1 MRAVDSSKLKVLPA
15 LVSLLCGGAAACQAG
30 SVGNAG
36 VGGSGGGATASST
49 AETSTDAST
58 ASTGSGFMSG
68 TGTGGTGPTCTPG
81 GPDDDV
87 DMDGFTQNQGDCDDC
102 DPNRN
107 PNAIEVATP
116 MGKEPFDEDCD
127 MQIDEDDSVLCDDM
141 LALDSN
147 DPLDAARAIEL
158 CKLSTGPQDW
168 GIVGAKWTLADGSPL
183 PNDPAWLS
191 KYHLGHG
198 IFPAFGAN
206 VVNRKGANML
216 ALSSGTARGPNDP
229 GYQDP
234 GSSDKGITS
243 PHPDGF
249 PKESEACPGTLTG
262 EPHDVA
268 AVELEILT
276 PSNAKG
282 ISFDFDFF
290 TYEWPGFVCSTFN
303 DFFVAILEPFPPGQ
317 SDGNISFDSQGNPV
331 SVNNGFVDAC
341 GCDSGPP
348 CQADVK
354 TFPCSLGT
362 GILQGTGFGKD
373 TTQWDDHAAT
383 GWLET
388 KSPVTP
394 GSEVTLR
401 FAIWDAGD
409 HSLDSTVLVDNFVF
423 SADEATGTSTKPVPT
438 PK

>member
-1 MRAVDSSKLKVLPA
+1 MSANDSKKVLSTLA
-15 LVSLLCGGAAACQAG
+15 LVLSGAAAACQAG
-30 SVGNAG
+30 ATGDNS

-87 DMDGFTQNQGDCDDC
+87 DLDGFTQNQGDCDDC

-116 MGKEPFDEDCD
+116 MGKEAFDEDCD

-141 LALDSN
+141 LALEST
-147 DPLDAARAIEL
+147 DPMDAARAIEL
-158 CKLSTGPQDW
+158 CKLSTGPKDW
-168 GIVGAKWTLADGSPL
+168 GVVSATWTLADGSPISS
-183 PNDPAWLS
+183 DPAYQA

-234 GSSDKGITS
+234 SSSDKGIDS

-331 SVNNGFVDAC
+331 SVNNALLDVC
-341 GCDSGPP
+341 GCFGNPP
-348 CQADVK
+348 NACEAGNKFFDC
-354 TFPCSLGT
+354 PLGDT
-362 GILQGTGFGKD
+362 ELIGTGFGFD
-373 TTQWDDHAAT
+373 TSGGQDHAST
-383 GWLET
+383 SWLRT
-388 KSPVTP
+388 ISPVEGGKTIH
-394 GSEVTLR
+394 LR
-401 FAIWDAGD
+401 LAVYDSGD
-409 HSLDSTVLVDNFVF
+409 GILATTTLVDNFRWIAAPGIKV
-423 SADEATGTSTKPVPT
+423 GTTPVPQ
-438 PK
+438 